1 MSHSKLLQNKGS
13 LVPKIT
19 RNNFCFTVEYEHTT
33 KAPLIYEISG
43 AFFIFLNGGYTMTN
57 VPELFGSMVFNQK
70 TMKDRLPKET
80 FKALKKTLDNGEPLQ
95 LDVANVVAHA
105 MKEWAIEKGATHYT
119 HWFQPLTGVT
129 AEKHD
134 SFINPQD
141 DGTVIMSF
149 SGKELV
155 KGEPD
160 ASSFP
165 SGGHRATFEARGYT
179 VWDPTSYPFIKEHTL
194 CIPTAFCSYTGEALD
209 KKTPLLRS
217 MEALDTQAKRI
228 LKLFGKDVSHVATTV
243 GPEQEYFIVDHELW
257 SQRKDLRMTGRTLFG
272 AKPSKGQEMDDQY
285 FAALNPRIVKYME
298 DLNDTLWKYGILS
311 KTEHNEVAPAQHE
324 MAPIFSTTNL
334 SVDQNQLTME
344 VMKKVAKRHG
354 LECLLHEKPFAG
366 LNGSGKHNNWSMST
380 NSGENLLEP
389 GKTPESNAQ
398 FLLFLT
404 AILKAVDENQDL
416 LRISVASAGNDHRLG
431 ANEAPPAI
439 ISVYLGDELYSVL
452 EALKDGKPYK
462 ADKQE
467 KMTIGA
473 DVLPPIPKDS
483 TDRNRTSPFAFT
495 GNKFEFRSAGSSA
508 SIATPNTT
516 LDAIVADVLKA
527 FADELEKSADFEK
540 SLNELIVRE
549 VKSHWRIVFNGNGYD
564 EAWKVEAKKR
574 GLLELKTTP
583 DAVEHYLDEK
593 NVKLFTEMGVYT
605 KEEMEAHYDIKLE
618 KYCQLLN
625 IEVNTMQEMIY
636 KDILPAVYKYMSDV
650 SKTVIDLKAVV
661 PGAKAKAETSV
672 LATLD
677 SLTDALVEKAEAL
690 AKVHEA
696 AKSCGNSLASAK
708 AYAEKVV
715 PAMADARAVY
725 DEIEPLL
732 GEGYKPFPC
741 YEDLLFCV

>member
-1 MSHSKLLQNKGS
+1 
-13 LVPKIT
+13 
-19 RNNFCFTVEYEHTT
+19 
-33 KAPLIYEISG
+33 
-43 AFFIFLNGGYTMTN
+43 MTN

-70 TMKDRLPKET
+70 VMKDRLPKET
-80 FKALKKTLDNGEPLQ
+80 FKALKKTLDDGVPLE
-95 LDVANVVAHA
+95 LDVANQVAHA
-105 MKEWAIEKGATHYT
+105 MKEWAIENGATYYA
-119 HWFQPLTGVT
+119 HWFQPLTGIT

-217 MEALDTQAKRI
+217 MEALDEQAKRV
-228 LKLFGKDVSHVATTV
+228 LKLFGKEVSHVATTV
-243 GPEQEYFIVDHELW
+243 GPEQEYFIVDHDLW

-298 DLNDTLWKYGILS
+298 DLNETLWKYGILS

-334 SVDQNQLTME
+334 AVDQNQLAME

-366 LNGSGKHNNWSMST
+366 VNGSGKHNNWSMST
-380 NSGENLLEP
+380 NEGENLLEP

-404 AILKAVDENQDL
+404 AIIKSVDENQDL

-439 ISVYLGDELYSVL
+439 ISVYLGDELNAVL
-452 EALKDGKPYK
+452 EAIKDGKSYS
-462 ADKQE
+462 ADKKN
-467 KMTIGA
+467 KMTIGV

-495 GNKFEFRSAGSSA
+495 GNKFEFRSCGSA
-508 SIATPNTT
+508 LSIAGPNTA
-516 LDAIVADVLKA
+516 LNAIVAYTLKQ
-527 FADELEKSADFEK
+527 FADELEKADDFEK
-540 SLNELIVRE
+540 SLNALIERE
-549 VKSHWRIVFNGNGYD
+549 VKAHWRIVFNGNGYD
-564 EAWKVEAKKR
+564 ESWKTEAAKR
-574 GLLELKTTP
+574 GLMELKTTP
-583 DAVEHYLDEK
+583 DAVAHYMDPK
-593 NVKLFTEMGVYT
+593 NVKLYTEMGVYS
-605 KEEMEAHYDIKLE
+605 KEEMEAHYETKLE
-618 KYCQLLN
+618 KYSQVLN
-625 IEVNTMQEMIY
+625 IEVETMLEMIS
-636 KDILPAVYKYMSDV
+636 KDILPATYKYIAAV

-661 PGAKAKAETSV
+661 PGAKAGAETSV
-672 LATLD
+672 LAKLDTLAD
-677 SLTDALVEKAEAL
+677 ELNVKAEEL
-690 AKVHEA
+690 SSKHIA
-696 AKSCGNSLASAK
+696 AKGAGDVMAVAR
-708 AYAEKVV
+708 AYVDSV
-715 PAMADARAVY
+715 IPAMTEARAIA
-725 DEIEPLL
+725 DQIEPLL
-732 GEGYKPFPC
+732 GEEYKPYPC
-741 YEDLLFCV
+741 YEDLLFRV

>member
-1 MSHSKLLQNKGS
+1 MTD
-13 LVPKIT
+13 VPK
-19 RNNFCFTVEYEHTT
+19 
-33 KAPLIYEISG
+33 
-43 AFFIFLNGGYTMTN
+43 
-57 VPELFGSMVFNQK
+57 LFGSMVFNQQ
-70 TMKDRLPKET
+70 TMKERLPKET
-80 FKALKKTLDNGEPLQ
+80 FKALKRTLDNGEPLQ

-105 MKEWAIEKGATHYT
+105 MKEWAIENGATHYA
-119 HWFQPLTGVT
+119 HWFQPLTGIT

-141 DGTVIMSF
+141 DGTVIMTF

-165 SGGHRATFEARGYT
+165 NGGHRATFEARGYT

-217 MEALDTQAKRI
+217 MEVLDEQAKRV
-228 LKLFGKDVSHVATTV
+228 LKLFGKNVSRVATTV
-243 GPEQEYFIVDHELW
+243 GPEQEYFIVDHDLW
-257 SQRKDLRMTGRTLFG
+257 AQRKDLRMTGRTLFG

-298 DLNDTLWKYGILS
+298 DLNETLWKYGILS

-366 LNGSGKHNNWSMST
+366 VNGSGKHNNWSMST
-380 NSGENLLEP
+380 NEGENLLEP

-404 AILKAVDENQDL
+404 AIIKSVDENQDL

-439 ISVYLGDELYSVL
+439 ISVYLGDELHKVL
-452 EALKDGKPYK
+452 EAIKDGKAYSN
-462 ADKQE
+462 DKTS
-467 KMTIGA
+467 KMTIGV
-473 DVLPPIPKDS
+473 DILPPIPKDS

-495 GNKFEFRSAGSSA
+495 GNKFEFRSCGSSL
-508 SIATPNTT
+508 SIAGPNTT
-516 LDAIVADVLKA
+516 LNAIVAYTLKQ
-527 FADELEKSADFEK
+527 FADELEGAADFEK
-540 SLNELIVRE
+540 ALNTLIARE
-549 VKSHWRIVFNGNGYD
+549 VKAHWKIVFNGNGYD
-564 EAWKVEAKKR
+564 ESWKKEAAKR

-583 DAVEHYLDEK
+583 DAVAHYLDEK
-593 NVKLFTEMGVYT
+593 NVKLFTELGVYS
-605 KEEMEAHYDIKLE
+605 KEEMESHYEIKLE
-618 KYCQLLN
+618 KYSQVLN
-625 IEVNTMQEMIY
+625 IEVETMLEMIN
-636 KDILPAVYKYMSDV
+636 KDILPAAYKYIAAV
-650 SKTVIDLKAVV
+650 SKTVVDLKSVV
-661 PGAKAKAETSV
+661 SGAKASAEIALLSK
-672 LATLD
+672 L
-677 SLTDALVEKAEAL
+677 DALSGDLAEKSEEL
-690 AKVHEA
+690 SKVHI
-696 AKSCGNSLASAK
+696 SAK
-708 AYAEKVV
+708 AAGD
-715 PAMADARAVY
+715 AMAVARAYVDKVLPLMAVTRAVA
-725 DEIEPLL
+725 DEIEPLI
-732 GEGYKPFPC
+732 GEDYKPYPC
-741 YEDLLFCV
+741 YEDLLYRV